1 MSNHPARFARYN
13 EGEERVHVGDTAGCN
28 YLRGCRVVSGRRQLI
43 RTGFRRQHAGAVR
56 GQTGIR
62 EGAKVA
68 LAEINPE
75 TGRAAERQ
83 ARDAGSDA
91 INGLEFLL
99 LLIL

>member
-1 MSNHPARFARYN
+1 
-13 EGEERVHVGDTAGCN
+13 
-28 YLRGCRVVSGRRQLI
+28 
-43 RTGFRRQHAGAVR
+43 
-56 GQTGIR
+56 
-62 EGAKVA
+62 VA

-83 ARDAGSDA
+83 ARDAGGDA